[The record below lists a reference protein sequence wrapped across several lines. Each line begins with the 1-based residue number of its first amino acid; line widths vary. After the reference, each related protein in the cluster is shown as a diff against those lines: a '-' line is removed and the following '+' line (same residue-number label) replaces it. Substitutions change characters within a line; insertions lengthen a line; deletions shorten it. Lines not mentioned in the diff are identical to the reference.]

1 VSDER
6 SSITVDDLY
15 QLDWLEDPRCSP
27 DGELIAYVHV
37 SVDRVANRYRR
48 AIWLA
53 QPSTGSL
60 RRFTSGLR
68 NDTTPRWSPDG
79 RRLAFVSDRDGDTTQ
94 IYLIDLG
101 GGEARQLTSMP

>member
-1 VSDER
+1 VPNQPTP
-6 SSITVDDLY
+6 ITIDDLY

-53 QPSTGSL
+53 RPGAGTP
-60 RRFTSGLR
+60 RRFTSGL
-68 NDTTPRWSPDG
+68 
-79 RRLAFVSDRDGDTTQ
+79 
-94 IYLIDLG
+94 
-101 GGEARQLTSMP
+101 